1 VDGKTPSVSESP
13 LLDDIETHFAHTFEP
28 TGPFGAKGLGEAA
41 SNPAIAA
48 FANAVHN
55 ALGIRFYEV
64 PITPEKVLAALAA
77 KQGAGATAK
86 SKEQVGDETRRDPA
100 PAGE

>member
-1 VDGKTPSVSESP
+1 MSESP
-13 LLDDIETHFAHTFEP
+13 LLDDIETFFAHTFEP

-41 SNPAIAA
+41 KNPAIAA
-48 FANAVHN
+48 FANAIYN
-55 ALGIRFYEV
+55 AIGVRFYEV

-77 KQGAGATAK
+77 STRTGTTAK
-86 SKEQVGDETRRDPA
+86 SKEQVADETRGDLA

>member
-1 VDGKTPSVSESP
+1 MGTWVISERPIVAHLRGRSP
-13 LLDDIETHFAHTFEP
+13 VMP

-41 SNPAIAA
+41 KNPAIAA
-48 FANAVHN
+48 FANAIHN
-55 ALGIRFYEV
+55 ALGVRFYEV

-77 KQGAGATAK
+77 SSRRAATAR
-86 SKEQVGDETRRDPA
+86 SKEPVGDETRLDPA